1 MNQDFTYF
9 NPTQVFFGKD
19 AMESLPAI
27 LEGCGESILL
37 AYGGGSQEKRNL

>member
-19 AMESLPAI
+19 AMESLLAI
-27 LEGCGESILL
+27 LEG
-37 AYGGGSQEKRNL
+37 